1 MAGIYIHIPFCKQ
14 ACNYCNFHFS
24 TSTNQIDSF
33 IDTLLKEIIYKKDYL
48 GNETIQTIYFGGGTP
63 SLLTIAQLHTILNL
77 IFINYKIVDLPEI
90 TLEVNPENVTIENL
104 KQWKELGINRI
115 SMGVQSFREDELE
128 FMNRSHNAL
137 QAISCLDLLNKE
149 FTNYSVDLIFGS
161 HLQTIDTLSSN
172 IETLLSFKPP
182 HISCYAL
189 TIEEKTKLSYLVN
202 KNTLLEPKQEFQNK
216 AFYLIKD
223 TFESFGYN
231 HYEISNYAL
240 PGFESKHN
248 SSYWNGSSY
257 LGFGPS
263 AHSYNKISRSWN
275 IANNALYIKGADNFE
290 SIIETEILTPSQII
304 NEFIMIG
311 LRTKNGVN
319 FKELFTLTNLVQYEQ
334 TQNKVNAYIAKNFI
348 VKNNS
353 NFYLTKEGLIFADG
367 IASDLF
373 VN

>member
-24 TSTNQIDSF
+24 TSTNHIDSF
-33 IDTLLKEIIYKKDYL
+33 IDALLKEIIYKKDYL
-48 GNETIQTIYFGGGTP
+48 GNQPIQTIYFGGGTP
-63 SLLTIAQLHTILNL
+63 SLLNISQFNTILNL
-77 IFINYKIVDLPEI
+77 VFSNYSIVDLPEI

-104 KQWKELGINRI
+104 KQWKQLGINRV
-115 SMGVQSFREDELE
+115 SMGVQSFHDEELK

-137 QAISCLDLLNKE
+137 QAISCLDLLNME

-161 HLQTIDTLSSN
+161 HLQNIDTLKNN
-172 IETLLSFKPP
+172 IDTLLSFKPP

-189 TIEEKTKLSYLVN
+189 TVEEKTKLSYLVN
-202 KNTLLEPKQEFQNK
+202 KNALFEPKQEFQNK

-223 TFESFGYN
+223 CFENSGYN

-263 AHSYNKISRSWN
+263 AHSYNKTSRSWN
-275 IANNALYIKGADNFE
+275 IANNALYIKGADNFD
-290 SIIETEILTPSQII
+290 SIIETEILTPTQIV

-311 LRTKNGVN
+311 LRTKKGVN
-319 FKELFTLTNLVQYEQ
+319 FNELFNLTNLGQYEQ
-334 TQNKVNAYIAKNFI
+334 IINKVNAYIAKNFI
-348 VKNNS
+348 ENNNS